1 MYVKLTDGTQ
11 QIVNWTMTDGRL
23 SDDEVS
29 FITSDRNMAMTAARL
44 KGYHTLVKDDG
55 SEIQAYLC
63 RNEVVDRQ
71 IVLTFRI
78 VDNDTQ
84 GPASTE

>member
-1 MYVKLTDGTQ
+1 MYIKLTDGTKYV
-11 QIVNWTMTDGRL
+11 VNWTMTDNSL

-29 FITSDRNMAMTAARL
+29 FITSDRNLAITTAKF
-44 KGYHTLVKDDG
+44 KGYYTLVKDDG

-84 GPASTE
+84 GSASTE

>member
-1 MYVKLTDGTQ
+1 MYIKLTDGTKHV
-11 QIVNWTMTDGRL
+11 VNWTMTDNSL

-29 FITSDRNMAMTAARL
+29 FITSDRNMAMTAARF

-55 SEIQAYLC
+55 SEVQAYLC

-84 GPASTE
+84 GSASTE